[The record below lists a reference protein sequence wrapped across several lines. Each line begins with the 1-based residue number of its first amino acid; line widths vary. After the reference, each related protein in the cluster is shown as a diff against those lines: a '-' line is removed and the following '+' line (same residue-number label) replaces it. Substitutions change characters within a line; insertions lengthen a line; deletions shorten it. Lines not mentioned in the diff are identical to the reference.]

1 MSSSIDPLV
10 ALIASVAA
18 DPLAALIAAVAVL
31 SVFFALLAWRQQRR
45 LAVMQTQLRNLSRAV
60 RNVEYDQERLFIK
73 SLKSRKARKSSSP
86 SSDTLEQKMA
96 APAQPDEKTYVGA
109 PKNISRMK
117 AVGD

>member
-18 DPLAALIAAVAVL
+18 DPLAALIVAVAVL
-31 SVFFALLAWRQQRR
+31 SVLVWGQQRR

>member
-1 MSSSIDPLV
+1 MISSSIDPLV

-73 SLKSRKARKSSSP
+73 SLKSRKARKSP

-96 APAQPDEKTYVGA
+96 APAQPDEKTYAGA